1 MDGSRWRWRRS
12 RRAWRCLPALAQ
24 ADVLTAGNGIYTVG
38 VDNGQFSLNKGRFAA
53 ATADGHPLGGNR
65 TLLYG
70 IAAPQQSFVAVRS
83 WTNGN
88 DYLQGPVGNAAPAN
102 VYSLSPLMTVT
113 PIGTTGVHATT
124 PVNSPDKLVVDT
136 DTVVHGTTP
145 ADSIVEITTRVK
157 NTGNAQLKV
166 GIRYLLDV
174 QVGLDDGPIFQ
185 PVGTGADFS
194 INEAAFP
201 APAFGSW
208 RVQDNGRNAM
218 PPMYD
223 IVGSAAGPVA
233 IGPAPTPPTLIQFDC
248 FQSARN
254 QAFAYTPDPN
264 YDVSTSQSTCGPLG
278 ANGDSDVA
286 LYWGDQNANAIAIAP
301 GATASVTALLA
312 ASPVSGGFSDTT
324 APTSSFGTPGCTAT
338 GVANF
343 QVLDTPGGTGAKAIH
358 TRMDGGPE
366 VVTET
371 AGDGPG
377 VASVTF
383 PEGTHSVEF
392 WGEDRSGNQ
401 EAVHHTAS
409 VRVDSTRPTV
419 AITSDQGT
427 THYLRGSTASVTVTA
442 RDEGSG
448 LGIDP
453 STTRERI
460 PTDRTGPQSVSKT
473 ARDGCGNLWT
483 TTFDYTVSA
492 AVARDFF
499 TLDSTRECTGRRRLA
514 IRLRT
519 PSGEKITS
527 LAVRFNG
534 RLIRRFSGASL
545 KPTIRLT
552 KVPKSRTKLT
562 LEAKTQGGSTLHVH
576 PHLREVP
583 EAEEAP
589 VALPLVAQRVRTP
602 RMRARASR

>member
-1 MDGSRWRWRRS
+1 M
-12 RRAWRCLPALAQ
+12 
-24 ADVLTAGNGIYTVG
+24 
-38 VDNGQFSLNKGRFAA
+38 
-53 ATADGHPLGGNR
+53 
-65 TLLYG
+65 
-70 IAAPQQSFVAVRS
+70 
-83 WTNGN
+83 
-88 DYLQGPVGNAAPAN
+88 
-102 VYSLSPLMTVT
+102 
-113 PIGTTGVHATT
+113 
-124 PVNSPDKLVVDT
+124 
-136 DTVVHGTTP
+136 
-145 ADSIVEITTRVK
+145 K
-157 NTGNAQLKV
+157 NTGNAQLKI

-185 PVGTGADFS
+185 PVGSDAPFS
-194 INEAAFP
+194 LNEAAFP

-223 IVGSAAGPVA
+223 VVGSAAGPVS

-254 QAFAYTPDPN
+254 QAFAYAPDPN
-264 YDVSTSQSTCGPLG
+264 YDISTSQSTCGPLG

-286 LYWGDQNANAIAIAP
+286 LYWGDQNANAIAI
-301 GATASVTALLA
+301 GAGETASVTALLA

-324 APTSSFGTPGCTAT
+324 APSSSFGTPGCTAT
-338 GVANF
+338 GEASF
-343 QVLDTPGGTGAKAIH
+343 RVLDTPGGTGAKAIH

-377 VASVTF
+377 VATVTF
-383 PEGTHSVEF
+383 PEGAHTVEF

-419 AITSDQGT
+419 AIASDQGT
-427 THYLRGSTASVTVTA
+427 NHYLRGSTASVTVTA
-442 RDEGSG
+442 ADEGSG

-453 STTRERI
+453 STTHERI
-460 PTDRTGPQSVSKT
+460 PTDHTGAQSVSKT

-514 IRLRT
+514 IRLRS

-527 LAVRFNG
+527 LVVRFNG
-534 RLIRRFSGASL
+534 KLIRRFSGSSL

-562 LEAKTQGGSTLHVH
+562 LEARTAGGSSFTFT
-576 PHLREVP
+576 
-583 EAEEAP
+583 
-589 VALPLVAQRVRTP
+589 RTYAKCP
-602 RMRARASR
+602 KPKKRPSRFRP